1 MTDIPPDMVA
11 VANRMAMPDFAAW
24 QQQIRATGACAN
36 PIRLRGS
43 RTVSDAATGQVLEHY
58 STDNEPLGYLLIA
71 CGNRRAAVC
80 PSCSD
85 VYRDDTYQLVRA
97 GLTGGKGIPG
107 TVAGHPAVFATLTA
121 PSFGLV
127 HTAHHKR
134 GKDGK
139 PLRCRV
145 RRDATVCPHGVDT
158 GCRMR
163 HDAADE
169 LTGQALCLDC
179 YDYHGAVLFNAYAG
193 DLWRRLSIYL
203 RRELA
208 AAVGLSRAAWA
219 KRARLSFVKVAEY
232 QARGLVHFHAVIRVD
247 GPEGPQTTPP
257 DWATAGL
264 LDACIR
270 RAAGAVFLEVPD
282 PDAPQT
288 RTRRLAFGSQID
300 VQTISE
306 NADPGEWGDGV
317 TGRAVARYVGKYVT
331 KSAESAGATPRRIRR
346 VSGLEYLHL
355 PPHTERMARAC
366 FELGSIAAYSD
377 LNLSKWAH
385 MLGYRGH
392 CATKS
397 RSYSVTYGQ
406 LRQDRRDHRDAER
419 RNRHGLPAL
428 DDRLVVIDSEWTVVR
443 TGLSYG
449 ERPIV
454 DAIRQRQRTA
464 RSIAARRQETT

>member
-1 MTDIPPDMVA
+1 MTDIANLPPDMVA
-11 VANRMAMPDFAAW
+11 MANRMAMPDFPAW

-43 RTVSDAATGQVLEHY
+43 RTVSDAATGQVIEHY
-58 STDNEPLGYLLIA
+58 DTDNEPLGYLLIA

-97 GLTGGKGIPG
+97 GLTGGKGIPE
-107 TVAGHPAVFATLTA
+107 TIAGHPAVFATFTA
-121 PSFGLV
+121 PSFGPV
-127 HTAHHKR
+127 HTAHRKQ

-145 RRDATVCPHGVDT
+145 RRDATACQHGVDT
-158 GCRMR
+158 DCRLR
-163 HDAADE
+163 HADTDE

-179 YDYHGAVLFNAYAG
+179 YAYRGAVLFNAYAG
-193 DLWRRLSIYL
+193 DLWRRLTIYL

-208 AAVGLSRAAWA
+208 AAVGLSRAALT
-219 KRARLSFVKVAEY
+219 RQARVSFVKVAEY
-232 QARGLVHFHAVIRVD
+232 QARGLVHFHAVIRID
-247 GPEGPQTTPP
+247 GPDGPDTTPP
-257 DWATAGL
+257 GWATAEV
-264 LDACIR
+264 LDTSIR
-270 RAAGAVFLEVPD
+270 RATAAVSLDVPE
-282 PDAPQT
+282 PEAPQT
-288 RTRRLAFGSQID
+288 RTRTMAFGPQLD
-300 VQTISE
+300 VQPISDSTE
-306 NADPGEWGDGV
+306 PGEWGSGV

-346 VSGLEYLHL
+346 VSDLDYLHL
-355 PPHTERMARAC
+355 PAHTERMARTC
-366 FELGSIAAYSD
+366 FDLASD
-377 LNLSKWAH
+377 PAFRELNLRKWAH

-397 RSYSVTYGQ
+397 RAYSVTYGQ
-406 LRQDRRDHRDAER
+406 LRQDRQLHRDAER
-419 RNRHGLPAL
+419 RDRHGLPHL

-443 TGLSYG
+443 TGLSYD

-454 DAIRQRQRTA
+454 DAIRQRQ
-464 RSIAARRQETT
+464 